1 MITCGEVLRPCADA
15 QPLGMAFPTGIL
27 RLIHPYSSLFLLTL
41 ALSKAWKAG
50 HPDYQIRLKLGGK
63 ELYTTEILAVAGGR
77 LDKNSVLNS
86 KVFRGLLYN
95 DPETLCW
102 HSPFAP
108 CISMT
113 CPKSHA
119 LLII

>member
-1 MITCGEVLRPCADA
+1 MIACGEVLRPCADA
-15 QPLGMAFPTGIL
+15 QPLGMAFP
-27 RLIHPYSSLFLLTL
+27 HWDSPFDSSLFLLTL

-86 KVFRGLLYN
+86 NVFQGLLYN
-95 DPETLCW
+95 EIQKR
-102 HSPFAP
+102 FAGILHLHRVYP
-108 CISMT
+108 
-113 CPKSHA
+113 
-119 LLII
+119 

>member
-1 MITCGEVLRPCADA
+1 MPSRLAWH
-15 QPLGMAFPTGIL
+15 FPTGIL
-27 RLIHPYSSLFLLTL
+27 RLIHPYSSLFSLTL

-95 DPETLCW
+95 EIQKRCAGILHLHRVYP
-102 HSPFAP
+102 
-108 CISMT
+108 
-113 CPKSHA
+113 
-119 LLII
+119 